1 MVDIY
6 VAAGISLVASFFFE
20 ALILYLILPMLQES
34 KAVRPNYQGK
44 DIPVSAGITFI
55 FTFLIIMAGYKLLLP
70 VFEPQFYLLALG
82 LTAIGFLGFLDDML
96 GGSDRRG
103 FKGHFGALMKG
114 RLTTGGLKALG
125 GGFIAFLMA
134 LFIGGSAGE
143 IVLNTFIIALF
154 TNLLNLLD
162 LRPGRAIKGF
172 LLFLIIIVLMAGGK
186 VDLLLIAPLLG
197 AVLYYFY
204 FDLKALA
211 MMGDAGSNVLGLL
224 LGYLAA
230 AFLPMTFRIGVLLFL
245 IAIHLFTEKYSI
257 SSTIERVGVLKF
269 FDQLGRGQSNG
280 E

>member
-1 MVDIY
+1 VVDIY

-186 VDLLLIAPLLG
+186 VDILLIAPLLG

-257 SSTIERVGVLKF
+257 SSTIERVGVLRF
-269 FDQLGRGQSNG
+269 FDQLGRSQSNG

>member
-1 MVDIY
+1 M
-6 VAAGISLVASFFFE
+6 
-20 ALILYLILPMLQES
+20 QES

-257 SSTIERVGVLKF
+257 SSTIERVGVLRF
-269 FDQLGRGQSNG
+269 FDQLGRSQSNG

>member
-257 SSTIERVGVLKF
+257 SSTIERVGVLRF
-269 FDQLGRGQSNG
+269 FDQLGRSQSNG

>member
-1 MVDIY
+1 VVDIY

-269 FDQLGRGQSNG
+269 FDQLGRSQSNG

>member
-1 MVDIY
+1 VVDIY

-20 ALILYLILPMLQES
+20 AMVLYLVLPMLQES
-34 KAVRPNYQGK
+34 GAVRPNFQGR
-44 DIPVSAGITFI
+44 DIPVSTGITFI
-55 FTFLIIMAGYKLLLP
+55 FTYLIIMAGYKLLLP
-70 VFEPQFYLLALG
+70 AFEPQFYLLALG
-82 LTAIGFLGFLDDML
+82 LTALGFLGFLDDML
-96 GGSDRRG
+96 GGSDNRG

-125 GGFIAFLMA
+125 GGFIAFLTA

-143 IVLNTFIIALF
+143 IILNTFIIALF

-172 LLFLIIIVLMAGGK
+172 LLFFIIIVLMAGGK
-186 VDLLLIAPLLG
+186 VDLLIIAPLLG

-230 AFLPMTFRIGVLLFL
+230 ASLPLTFRTGVLLFL
-245 IAIHLFTEKYSI
+245 IAVHLFTEKYSI
-257 SSTIERVGVLKF
+257 SSTIERVGVLRF
-269 FDQLGRGQSNG
+269 FDQLGRSQSDG
-280 E
+280 K

>member
-186 VDLLLIAPLLG
+186 VDILLIAPLLG

-257 SSTIERVGVLKF
+257 SSTIERVGVLRF
-269 FDQLGRGQSNG
+269 FDQLGRSQSNG

>member
-269 FDQLGRGQSNG
+269 FDQLGRSQSNG

>member
-20 ALILYLILPMLQES
+20 AMVLYLILPMLQES
-34 KAVRPNYQGK
+34 GAVRPNFQGR

-55 FTFLIIMAGYKLLLP
+55 FTYLIIMAGYKLLLP
-70 VFEPQFYLLALG
+70 VFEPQYYLLALG

-96 GGSDRRG
+96 GGSDNRG

-125 GGFIAFLMA
+125 GGFIAFLTA

-143 IVLNTFIIALF
+143 IILNTFIIALF

-172 LLFLIIIVLMAGGK
+172 LLFLIIIISMVGGK
-186 VDLLLIAPLLG
+186 VDFLIIAPLLG

-204 FDLKALA
+204 FDLKALV
-211 MMGDAGSNVLGLL
+211 MMGDAGSNALGLL

-230 AFLPMTFRIGVLLFL
+230 ASLPLTFRIGVLLFL
-245 IAIHLFTEKYSI
+245 IAVHIFTEKYSL
-257 SSTIERVGVLKF
+257 SSTIERVGVLRF
-269 FDQLGRGQSNG
+269 FDQLGRSQSNG
-280 E
+280 K